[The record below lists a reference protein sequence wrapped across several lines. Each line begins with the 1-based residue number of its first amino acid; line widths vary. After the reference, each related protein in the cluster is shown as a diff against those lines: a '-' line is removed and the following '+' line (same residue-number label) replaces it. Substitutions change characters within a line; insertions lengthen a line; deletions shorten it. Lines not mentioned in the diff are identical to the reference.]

1 MVEEN
6 TMREKFKQLFTLLF
20 IVCIFMASVEASVP
34 ILTLDQIK
42 VGMKGKGKSV
52 FEGSLIEEFDVEIIG
67 VLKNIEP
74 KKSLILAR
82 LRGGILGDTGVISGM
97 SGSPVYVD
105 GKLIGAIAYSL
116 GTFVKE
122 PIAGITPIADMIS
135 ISEEK
140 TGPYFFSSGLHKKTP
155 DSR

>member
-1 MVEEN
+1 VFASLFSMVEED
-6 TMREKFKQLFTLLF
+6 TMREKFKQLFTLVF
-20 IVCIFMASVEASVP
+20 IICIFMASVEASVP

-82 LRGGILGDTGVISGM
+82 LRGGIL
-97 SGSPVYVD
+97 
-105 GKLIGAIAYSL
+105 
-116 GTFVKE
+116 
-122 PIAGITPIADMIS
+122 
-135 ISEEK
+135 
-140 TGPYFFSSGLHKKTP
+140 
-155 DSR
+155 